1 MINKEMPVFVKI
13 DDYKEVLDVIELMK
27 NKIEQAKS
35 LIARINELK
44 NEEDSELEAWKT
56 NINEIEQKID
66 NVDNSLLE
74 PESV

>member
-27 NKIEQAKS
+27 NKIEQAKA
-35 LIARINELK
+35 LISKINELK

-56 NINEIEQKID
+56 NINEIEQKVD
-66 NVDNSLLE
+66 NIDNSLLE